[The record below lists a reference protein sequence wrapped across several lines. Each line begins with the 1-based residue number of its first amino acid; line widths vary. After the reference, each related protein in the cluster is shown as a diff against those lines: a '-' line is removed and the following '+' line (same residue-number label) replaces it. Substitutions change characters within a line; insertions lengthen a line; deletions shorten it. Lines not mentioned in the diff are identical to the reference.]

1 MYNNL
6 ATEKKKNRNVFNFLF
21 TRQKPTTESYFNEG
35 IFGVPLCDA
44 IKSGSILWG
53 LRVPDPVYLCFL
65 EIYKRG
71 LKTEGLFR
79 LSGATAEV
87 ISLENRMNMCSIE
100 ERKFL
105 DMSGYD
111 IHTLTSLVK
120 KYLRDLP
127 EPVIPNSFHE
137 QFQSVNLFSK
147 NAIHQ
152 LASIIISLPSD
163 NKQLIHAIIIMIAQ
177 IQKNVDQNM
186 MCPEALAIVFAPVLT
201 GFEHSLKDLTTSC
214 ISTHSTFKRQKNQ
227 PQATTSDIISQHI
240 KRNKHWTDIWI
251 LLIERYDFFIDI
263 LDKHH
268 FALREQNKT
277 ISARNYRQHHCPIQ
291 NRTLPSSSF
300 STTSLSNDVD
310 YSNHNHPSIEA
321 KHNKKNTFDKH
332 N

>member
-1 MYNNL
+1 
-6 ATEKKKNRNVFNFLF
+6 
-21 TRQKPTTESYFNEG
+21 
-35 IFGVPLCDA
+35 
-44 IKSGSILWG
+44 
-53 LRVPDPVYLCFL
+53 
-65 EIYKRG
+65 
-71 LKTEGLFR
+71 
-79 LSGATAEV
+79 
-87 ISLENRMNMCSIE
+87 MCSNE

-137 QFQSVNLFSK
+137 QFQSVSKYCFSLFIYCFYSFNIDLFSK

-310 YSNHNHPSIEA
+310 YSNHNHPSIEGIPVA
-321 KHNKKNTFDKH
+321 KPNIPTPSLSKKNSFFHFPKQNTIRKILLTSTIR
-332 N
+332 